1 MSLEKFDPNRE
12 LQVWQRVTEGFRT
25 GDSNIRPLLL
35 MAWESASVYRH
46 LLGILPGKQRERMK
60 KLQEQAMRS
69 VESLKGI
76 QTMSG
81 QPAGYL
87 RPQPVPK
94 EPARRL
100 LEKNFHR
107 CGQLMTE
114 YTARTLDPEYGV
126 VYQGLADRE
135 REMGLVLAELIGSL
149 ER

>member
-12 LQVWQRVTEGFRT
+12 LQVWQRVTDGFRP
-25 GDSNIRPLLL
+25 GDSDMRPLLL

-46 LLGILPGKQRERMK
+46 LLGVLSGKQRERMK

-76 QTMSG
+76 RAISG
-81 QPAGYL
+81 LPGGALQPL
-87 RPQPVPK
+87 PIPK

-100 LEKNFHR
+100 LEKSFHR
-107 CGQLMTE
+107 CRRLMTE
-114 YTARTLDPEYGV
+114 YTARMPDPEYGI

-135 REMGLVLAELIGSL
+135 REAGLVLAELIGSL
-149 ER
+149 EW